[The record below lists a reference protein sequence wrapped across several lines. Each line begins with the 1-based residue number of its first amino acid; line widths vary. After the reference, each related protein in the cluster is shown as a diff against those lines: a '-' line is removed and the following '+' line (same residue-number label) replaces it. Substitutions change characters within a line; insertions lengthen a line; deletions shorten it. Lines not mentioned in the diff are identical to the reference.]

1 MAASTGDK
9 ITDARNAARPAST
22 TVSAPRSAAGST
34 LSCASLTGW
43 PTASKVHFVTYKIDS
58 SSNPIAGTQL
68 DCSAIVSGSDLTS
81 FTVLDGTDTG
91 HAIGDVVEMLPT
103 ASWGQD
109 LADALTSQHSRTGA
123 HTAVTATSITNSG
136 ALTNTGLI
144 TANGGITA
152 TTSFTAPGLV
162 TFADLASTIFS
173 GQVTTAANAG
183 SWGGT
188 QSYINLGGIKLCWGL
203 SAVGSAINSGAS
215 LTRAVTL
222 PVGFFSTVT
231 AGFCSTYYAAGSF
244 ENWLLSEVGP
254 TFSATT
260 VEVIVTNVSSG
271 TSGTTYKVFWLVIG
285 T

>member
-1 MAASTGDK
+1 M
-9 ITDARNAARPAST
+9 ST
-22 TVSAPRSAAGST
+22 TVAG
-34 LSCASLTGW
+34 ASN
-43 PTASKVHFVTYKIDS
+43 HFPKPQDGFT
-58 SSNPIAGTQL
+58 TTT
-68 DCSAIVSGSDLTS
+68 SGSISSGATTVGLNSVGSYSNGDVFVGVIEPGVTGSEQTFTGIVDTS
-81 FTVLDGTDTG
+81 GVQITSVVWTRGTNVAHSAGVTVVDYVSATHLGLISKGILVSHNQDGTIKNGAVSTAAMLGADVVTSDKILDGTI
-91 HAIGDVVEMLPT
+91 AY
-103 ASWGQD
+103 
-109 LADALTSQHSRTGA
+109 
-123 HTAVTATSITNSG
+123 
-136 ALTNTGLI
+136 
-144 TANGGITA
+144 
-152 TTSFTAPGLV
+152 
-162 TFADLASTIFS
+162 ADLLSTIFS

-188 QSYINLGGIKLCWGL
+188 QSYINLGGIKLCWGI